1 MIESVKAVE
10 DLLYENLIKFT
21 EQLDNVN
28 KEKNELRKLNSE
40 LRELIKKEELLQI
53 KNDQFD
59 NTKKRL
65 KQVEYILQDNITN
78 KKQKFSEEDKAMLLS
93 KSDKIVH

>member
-59 NTKKRL
+59 NTKK
-65 KQVEYILQDNITN
+65 D
-78 KKQKFSEEDKAMLLS
+78 
-93 KSDKIVH
+93 